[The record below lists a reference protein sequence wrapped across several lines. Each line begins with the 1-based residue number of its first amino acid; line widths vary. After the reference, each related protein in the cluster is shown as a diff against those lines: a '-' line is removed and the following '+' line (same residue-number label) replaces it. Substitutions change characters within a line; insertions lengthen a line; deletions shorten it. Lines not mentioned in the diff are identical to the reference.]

1 MNKNVLLKGKLGAD
15 QVALLAAFK
24 SWFNPSLA
32 GALAAQYSFKTN
44 TTRFG
49 LTVQVRGCG
58 VQAKGGGGEG
68 MLRGCCH
75 LLPLDHANTLL
86 LYPHT
91 LCHPYPWPR

>member
-1 MNKNVLLKGKLGAD
+1 VNKNVLLKGKLGAD

-58 VQAKGGGGEG
+58 VQAKGGGGG
-68 MLRGCCH
+68 RDAAGVLSST
-75 LLPLDHANTLL
+75 AT
-86 LYPHT
+86 
-91 LCHPYPWPR
+91 